1 MLSPLN
7 FFKFNINKFVNKTL
21 LKNLVLVFSP
31 SFSPAA
37 FLIQNKA
44 FCGENE
50 QENRKKK
57 EEEREKEKEE
67 ERERER
73 EREKKKSV
81 DACVCRVRD

>member
-21 LKNLVLVFSP
+21 LKNLVLFFSP

-57 EEEREKEKEE
+57 KLRERKRKKK
-67 ERERER
+67 RERER
-73 EREKKKSV
+73 ERRRRASTRAFV
-81 DACVCRVRD
+81 A

>member
-1 MLSPLN
+1 MLIKEFSFN
-7 FFKFNINKFVNKTL
+7 FFPF
-21 LKNLVLVFSP
+21 
-31 SFSPAA
+31 FSPAA

-57 EEEREKEKEE
+57 KLRERKRKK
-67 ERERER
+67 RER